1 MKYNKIISG
10 VLVAA
15 LVFTTAQTGM
25 VTQAAGTDRTISTQ
39 AADAGDFAFDEDKGA
54 ITEYLGNEADVVIP
68 SKIDGIQVEVIGTN
82 AFASKDAVETV
93 VIPKGVTV
101 IEQEAFLNCPNLK
114 TVVIPKGIE
123 DIEKLAFFMCQN
135 LEQVTIGSGVDC
147 IETNTFYGCES
158 LKKITLPNT
167 VAEIEDYAFMDCG
180 ALTEM
185 AIPNGTN
192 YIGSGVFRGC
202 DNLQTVSIPNSVKEI
217 DEDAF
222 EGTDAAIICEEG
234 STAYTFALNNGI
246 ETIIVDEVN
255 NITEDSEDNGD
266 DNSGDDNDNS
276 DNDSDDDNS
285 DDDDL
290 DDNDDADAVYSIT
303 YRTNGGKLKGVIVEE
318 YDGTYSIRLPKAV
331 KKGYYF
337 LGWYENGKK
346 VTVLKQGSTGDK
358 TFTAKWQKVVKP
370 ARVTVTSVKNTASK
384 KMTVKFKKVNG
395 ANGYQLAY
403 ATDKNFTKGVK
414 KVTVKNN
421 AKTVSKLKKKTT
433 YYVKVRAYKTDST
446 DSKIYGKYS
455 SVKKVTIKK

>member
-10 VLVAA
+10 VLMAA
-15 LVFTTAQTGM
+15 LVFTTAQTGI
-25 VTQAAGTDRTISTQ
+25 VTQAAGTSRTISTQ

-68 SKIDGIQVEVIGTN
+68 SKIDGIQVEVIGSN

-93 VIPKGVTV
+93 VIPKGVAV

-114 TVVIPKGIE
+114 KVVIPKGIE

-158 LKKITLPNT
+158 LKEITLPNT
-167 VAEIEDYAFMDCG
+167 IAEIEDYAFMDCG
-180 ALTEM
+180 ALTEL

-202 DNLQTVSIPNSVKEI
+202 DNLQTVSIPNSVKDI

-234 STAYTFALNNGI
+234 STAYDFALSNGI
-246 ETIIVDEVN
+246 ETVVVDEVN
-255 NITEDSEDNGD
+255 NITEDTD
-266 DNSGDDNDNS
+266 
-276 DNDSDDDNS
+276 DSD

-290 DDNDDADAVYSIT
+290 DDDDTDDSDDDADDSDDDDSDDDDDMVYNIT
-303 YRTNGGKLKGVIVEE
+303 YKTNGGKLKGVIVEE
-318 YDGTYSIRLPKAV
+318 YDGTYSIRLPKAI

-370 ARVTVTSVKNTASK
+370 SRVTVTSVKNTASK

-395 ANGYQLAY
+395 ANGYQLVY
-403 ATDKNFTKGVK
+403 ATNKNFTKGVK
-414 KVTVKNN
+414 KITVKNN
-421 AKTVSKLKKKTT
+421 AKTIKKLKKKTT

-455 SVKKVTIKK
+455 SVKKATIKK